1 MATLLKGSWRITED
15 VLATQV
21 VLNQAGKSLNNI
33 DGHISD
39 VFRVNICALQDIQN
53 ALSLLISNWRLGS
66 VIGVDSG
73 KAEQAKDSGAGN

>member
-1 MATLLKGSWRITED
+1 MATLFQGSWRITED

-33 DGHISD
+33 DGHVSD

-53 ALSLLISNWRLGS
+53 TLALLISNRSLS
-66 VIGVDSG
+66 SIISVDSC
-73 KAEQAKDSGAGN
+73 KAEQAQDSAGN